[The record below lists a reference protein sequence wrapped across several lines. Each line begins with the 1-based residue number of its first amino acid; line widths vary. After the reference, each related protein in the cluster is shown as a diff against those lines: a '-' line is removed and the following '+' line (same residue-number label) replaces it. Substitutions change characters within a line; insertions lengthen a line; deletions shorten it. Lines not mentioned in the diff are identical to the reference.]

1 MTRGDMCKPEPQ
13 NIDLGLV
20 IHRPTHPCPC
30 DVPRQLSHS
39 NNAVIYVLPLT
50 NPYLTMTLQQIASTY
65 MEDIHCQGAHMMHV

>member
-1 MTRGDMCKPEPQ
+1 VQAKTP

-50 NPYLTMTLQQIASTY
+50 NPYLTMTLQHIASTY